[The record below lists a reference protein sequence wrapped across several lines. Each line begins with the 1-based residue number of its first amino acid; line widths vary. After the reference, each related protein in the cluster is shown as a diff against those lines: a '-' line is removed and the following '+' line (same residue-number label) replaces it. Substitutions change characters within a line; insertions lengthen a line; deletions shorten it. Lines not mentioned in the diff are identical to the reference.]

1 MNRIYSLRIEKHV
14 LGGLLKYPT
23 IYADIERYISE
34 KDFYNDVHKTIFS
47 MVRAT
52 LLEGK
57 KVDKVIL
64 AERIK
69 NLGISF
75 PDEIDIYSYIDNISF
90 TQITNKA
97 TIEAAQELKKI
108 TIRRE
113 IYKSTQDVQRFL
125 KDNAS
130 KSIDEIITTCD
141 SLYGQNL
148 LSYGLQ
154 EEPTNLFDGMS
165 DLIEQRGNEPQE
177 DFGLT
182 TPFEEFNRMYGGLRP
197 GNLYAF
203 VARPAQGK
211 TTWLDNLAFKVGLKN
226 DVKVL
231 LLDTEMSTMDIQF
244 RMAAALTGTPMWY
257 LETGNWRRNEQ
268 FVTNVRT
275 KLKEVRNYEC
285 FHMFVGN
292 KTDDNICSLVRRWH
306 MAHVKRGNQCVV
318 VYDYVKL
325 TGEKLTNNWAEYQ
338 IIGDK
343 IDKFKKLSEEI
354 NAPFLTAMQLNRSG
368 EAQNR
373 RAGGFAD
380 DSSAIAVSDRLQW
393 FASFVAII
401 RRKTFDEIALD
412 GENFGSHKMI
422 PLKTRFQ
429 GRDAAGHNDFL
440 LRRMADGAERM
451 VGNYINF
458 DIENFDVEERGS
470 LRHVIEA
477 QNETYELN
485 DGNPQEGE
493 SLL

>member
-1 MNRIYSLRIEKHV
+1 MNKIYSLKIEKHV
-14 LGGLLKYPT
+14 LGGLLRHPK
-23 IYADIERYISE
+23 IYADIERYISD

-47 MVRAT
+47 MIAAT

-57 KVDKVIL
+57 RVDKVIL

-141 SLYGQNL
+141 SLYAQNL

-154 EEPTNLFDGMS
+154 EEPVNLFEGMS

-211 TTWLDNLAFKVGLKN
+211 TTWLDSLAFKTGLKN

-257 LETGNWRRNEQ
+257 LETGNWRRNEE
-268 FVTNVRT
+268 FVINVRK
-275 KLKEVRNYEC
+275 KLEEAMKV
-285 FHMFVGN
+285 
-292 KTDDNICSLVRRWH
+292 TDD
-306 MAHVKRGNQCVV
+306 
-318 VYDYVKL
+318 
-325 TGEKLTNNWAEYQ
+325 
-338 IIGDK
+338 
-343 IDKFKKLSEEI
+343 F
-354 NAPFLTAMQLNRSG
+354 
-368 EAQNR
+368 
-373 RAGGFAD
+373 
-380 DSSAIAVSDRLQW
+380 
-393 FASFVAII
+393 
-401 RRKTFDEIALD
+401 
-412 GENFGSHKMI
+412 
-422 PLKTRFQ
+422 
-429 GRDAAGHNDFL
+429 GRDARSISRTLENIKDPEQIEKATKEENVEKVDFK
-440 LRRMADGAERM
+440 DKTN
-451 VGNYINF
+451 V
-458 DIENFDVEERGS
+458 S
-470 LRHVIEA
+470 
-477 QNETYELN
+477 
-485 DGNPQEGE
+485 
-493 SLL
+493 